1 MAWASTCPSEGW
13 GRRAMGTGWQAR
25 LSQLRVQRR
34 AWVRGLEKAGGLWEE
49 GQGVWLGHPHI
60 QVKSLVSGEGG

>member
-1 MAWASTCPSEGW
+1 
-13 GRRAMGTGWQAR
+13 MGTGWQAR